1 MDSKGYIKEADKYV
15 AETYGRYPMV
25 PVRAEDTRI
34 WDADGKEYTDFVS
47 GLGVIN
53 LGHCHPKVVEA
64 IREQAGSLIHTSN
77 LFHIPP
83 QIDLAKRLTEASFAD
98 RAYFCNSG
106 AEANESAI
114 KLARKYSHDKYGEGR
129 GDIITML
136 DSFHGRSLATLA
148 ATGQPKYSKGFY
160 PYSPGF
166 PHVPFDDLQ
175 AAEAAITHA
184 TCAIMVEP
192 IQGEGGVRIPSPGYL
207 IGLRNICDSQDLLLI
222 FDEVQTGMGRTGT
235 LFAYENEQVEPDAM
249 SLAKSLAG
257 GTAIGAL
264 LAKEPFISALGPGTH
279 ASTFG
284 GNFLA
289 TAAGIATMDVFAEG
303 TLLAHCKEMGTYF
316 TSALKSLSEN
326 HHCIRE
332 IRSRGLMIGIE
343 LDHEGMEY
351 VPMAMERGFLINCTM
366 GNVLRFLPPLTI
378 MQSDIDR
385 LLTILDEL
393 LPASKTSS

>member
-1 MDSKGYIKEADKYV
+1 MDSKGYIEEADKYV
-15 AETYGRYPMV
+15 AKTYGRYPMV
-25 PVRAEDTRI
+25 PVRAKDTRV

-64 IREQAGSLIHTSN
+64 IREQAGSLVHTSN

-83 QIDLAKRLTEASFAD
+83 QIDLAKRLTEVSFAD
-98 RAYFCNSG
+98 RVYFCNSG

-114 KLARKYSHDKYGEGR
+114 KLARKYSNDKYGDGR
-129 GDIITML
+129 GEIITML
-136 DSFHGRSLATLA
+136 NSFHGRSLATLA

-166 PHVPFDDLQ
+166 THVPFDDLE
-175 AAEAAITHA
+175 ATEAAITNA

-192 IQGEGGVRIPSPGYL
+192 IQGEGGVQIPSPGYL
-207 IGLRNICDSQDLLLI
+207 IGLRNICASQDLVLI

-235 LFAYENEQVEPDAM
+235 LFAYESEKVEPDAM

-289 TAAGIATMDVFAEG
+289 TAAGVATMDVFAEG
-303 TLLAHCKEMGTYF
+303 TILAHCKEMGTYF
-316 TSALKSLSEN
+316 TSALKSLSE
-326 HHCIRE
+326 HHQCIKE

-343 LDHEGMEY
+343 LDHEGMDY

-378 MQSDIDR
+378 TQSDIDR
-385 LLTILDEL
+385 LLNALDEL
-393 LPASKTSS
+393 LSASKASS